1 MTQQPQDSY
10 IGNTTASQAVKAGS
24 TPVSCSM
31 KKSTPYGVLFSWMW
45 GGRRRT
51 ILMEQSGGL
60 FPAGQGPGRSL
71 RGEAEAIDS
80 RILLHKKGHP

>member
-1 MTQQPQDSY
+1 
-10 IGNTTASQAVKAGS
+10 
-24 TPVSCSM
+24 
-31 KKSTPYGVLFSWMW
+31 
-45 GGRRRT
+45 
-51 ILMEQSGGL
+51 MEQSGGL